1 TDRCIGCG
9 LCVTTCPSEAMSL
22 VLKPEE
28 SRFEPPTNGRDL
40 MQKTAQKRRKT
51 LMPLSMSG

>member
-1 TDRCIGCG
+1 
-9 LCVTTCPSEAMSL
+9 MSL